1 MREKRTYVPIASL
14 QLFAEEA
21 GDTGVTGT
29 AAQSQP
35 SGEEIPSDAGME
47 NTEAAF
53 EELIRGKYKK
63 NFDDRVSTI
72 IRKRLSSTRETAQKM
87 RTLEPALA
95 LLGRKYGL
103 DPSDVEGISRAVSA
117 DDSIY
122 AAEAREK
129 GTTVDQLRQLDRA
142 RSENEALRRRIL
154 MDGAGRLYQSWMTEA
169 EQVKQEYPEFDFA
182 SQMQNPKFRNLLRSR
197 VDIRTAYEVVNRD
210 TIIPTVVA
218 QAQRNTE
225 RRITNAILSRRLP
238 LENGLGEGSAAL
250 VRPDVTKLSAKELRD
265 IQRRVGSGERISF
278 G

>member
-1 MREKRTYVPIASL
+1 
-14 QLFAEEA
+14 
-21 GDTGVTGT
+21 
-29 AAQSQP
+29 
-35 SGEEIPSDAGME
+35 ME
-47 NTEAAF
+47 NTDAAF
-53 EELIRGKYKK
+53 EELIRGKYKQ
-63 NFDDRVSTI
+63 NFDDRVSAI
-72 IRKRLSSTRETAQKM
+72 IRKRLSSTRETVQKM
-87 RTLEPALA
+87 RSLEPALA

-103 DPSDVEGISRAVSA
+103 DPSDAEGISRAVSA

-122 AAEAREK
+122 AAEARQK
-129 GTTVDQLRQLDRA
+129 GTTPEQLRQLDQA
-142 RSENEALRRRIL
+142 RSENEALRRRIIQE
-154 MDGAGRLYQSWMTEA
+154 GAGRLYQSWMTEA
-169 EQVKQEYPEFDFA
+169 EQLKQEYPEFDLSA
-182 SQMQNPKFRNLLRSR
+182 QLRNPQFRNLLRAH

-250 VRPDVTKLSAKELRD
+250 VRPDVSKLSPKELRE